1 MHYLNA
7 HLTQS
12 LADRL
17 KKRRVVIWYDPR
29 REFTT
34 FIAEMAGGTAPENC
48 QIDSVEVSGKSTG
61 LCVMQESFF
70 EVKFAAETCVAQ
82 GGQPG
87 GANRGQPGASQLVIS
102 ERDFFP
108 PSFSQ

>member
-1 MHYLNA
+1 MFMHYLNA

-87 GANRGQPGASQLVIS
+87 QPGASQLVIS
-102 ERDFFP
+102 EHDFFP

>member
-1 MHYLNA
+1 MHDLNA

-70 EVKFAAETCVAQ
+70 ELKFAAETCVAQ
-82 GGQPG
+82 G
-87 GANRGQPGASQLVIS
+87 A
-102 ERDFFP
+102 
-108 PSFSQ
+108 